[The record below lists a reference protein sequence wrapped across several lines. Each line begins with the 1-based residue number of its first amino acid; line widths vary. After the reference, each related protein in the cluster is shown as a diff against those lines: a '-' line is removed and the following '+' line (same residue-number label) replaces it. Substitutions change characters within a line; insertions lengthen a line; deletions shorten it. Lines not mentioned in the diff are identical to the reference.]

1 MTLNEA
7 PSPRELLIVYI
18 YLILYIFSYK
28 LYHSNPDIVL
38 IILVYLLCHIKL
50 CFSYLLL
57 FIRYTYLCSERVY
70 IRIPGVSACTCGIC
84 SVGACAE
91 GGGSLG
97 SRLIILCFPPN
108 NGRETE
114 GLFAHAQ
121 CDLDPHRGHIWVC
134 LLEAPRIPGETH
146 VMTRAIEEG
155 ASTPDSG
162 V

>member
-1 MTLNEA
+1 MTFNEA

-18 YLILYIFSYK
+18 YFILYIVSYK

-38 IILVYLLCHIKL
+38 IILIYLLCNIKL

-91 GGGSLG
+91 GGKPMFPPN
-97 SRLIILCFPPN
+97 ILCFPPN

-134 LLEAPRIPGETH
+134 LLEAPRIPEQTH
-146 VMTRAIEEG
+146 VMIVAIEEG
-155 ASTPDSG
+155 ALTPDSG
-162 V
+162 A

>member
-1 MTLNEA
+1 MTFNKA

-18 YLILYIFSYK
+18 YFILYIVSYK

-70 IRIPGVSACTCGIC
+70 IRIPGVSACTYGIC

-91 GGGSLG
+91 GGEASV
-97 SRLIILCFPPN
+97 SRLIMGAKQKGCSRMLSVTLIRTGVIYGCISWMRHAFQ
-108 NGRETE
+108 GRHT
-114 GLFAHAQ
+114 
-121 CDLDPHRGHIWVC
+121 
-134 LLEAPRIPGETH
+134 
-146 VMTRAIEEG
+146 
-155 ASTPDSG
+155 
-162 V
+162 